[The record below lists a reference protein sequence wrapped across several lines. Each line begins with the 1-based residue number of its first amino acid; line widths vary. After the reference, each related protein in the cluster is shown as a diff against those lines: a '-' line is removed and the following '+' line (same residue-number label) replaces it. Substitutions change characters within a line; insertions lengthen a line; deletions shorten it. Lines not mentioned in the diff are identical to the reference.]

1 MSEESNGSIGLFPI
15 TLEIG
20 TEQPGAPRI
29 IAQLAV
35 NTPARTVS
43 GEVTITQAVN
53 PPVNFHVQVRGD
65 FTYMTVM
72 PDNTRILV
80 VLSQVPTPVL
90 NTPAAELRL
99 VLESDWQSGTANVK
113 YSPDLPGHWTSLSDL
128 PVKIVDPAGVPA
140 AA

>member
-1 MSEESNGSIGLFPI
+1 MSEVSADSIGLFPVAY
-15 TLEIG
+15 EIG

-29 IAQLAV
+29 VAQLAV
-35 NTPARTVS
+35 NTPAKTVS

-90 NTPAAELRL
+90 NTPAADLRL
-99 VLESDWQSGTANVK
+99 VLESDWQSGTA
-113 YSPDLPGHWTSLSDL
+113 HTR
-128 PVKIVDPAGVPA
+128 
-140 AA
+140 